1 MNLPA
6 SRLLRVM
13 NEAPRPFQLGDYLS
27 KGFEFMN
34 RNFGMLL
41 AFMLLTLIFSGFAQS
56 VPVVGF
62 ALSMALTPV
71 FQIGYFQFAYAEI
84 QEKRVDFAEFFK
96 GFNKIGPL
104 MVTYLLTL
112 FLAILAV
119 TPGLF
124 LWYQAGFFDW
134 LTEAMVDYPMINN
147 MPDLGDMVDMQ
158 LFGLGTL
165 VILVLGLSVMSL
177 FSWSIYLVWF
187 YDIAP
192 LEALEAS
199 RKLIVRHWL
208 VFIVFIII
216 TALITGL
223 GVLLCGVGVLYTA
236 PAMACAQFFAFAGM
250 TGLLDKDGFDQPDDT
265 LDHFIA

>member
-1 MNLPA
+1 MSLPA

-13 NEAPRPFQLGDYLS
+13 NEAPLPFRLGDYIS

-41 AFMLLTLIFSGFAQS
+41 AFMLVSTIFSLIAQAI
-56 VPVVGF
+56 PFVGLG
-62 ALSMALTPV
+62 AGLVLAPV
-71 FQIGYFQFAYAEI
+71 FQIGYFQFAYAVT
-84 QEKRVDFAEFFK
+84 QENRVDFAEFFK

-104 MVTYLLTL
+104 MVTYALTL
-112 FLAILAV
+112 LLAV
-119 TPGLF
+119 LAVSPGLF

-134 LTEAMVDYPMINN
+134 FLQVMADYPMIENL
-147 MPDLGDMVDMQ
+147 PALEELVDMQ
-158 LFGLGTL
+158 LFGFGALA
-165 VILVLGLSVMSL
+165 ILVGGLGVSSL

-199 RKLIVRHWL
+199 RKLIIRNWFIFL
-208 VFIVFIII
+208 VFLI
-216 TALITGL
+216 TTFLITGL
-223 GVLLCGVGVLYTA
+223 GLLLCGIGVLYTA
-236 PAMACAQFFAFAGM
+236 PAMVCAQFFAFAGM
-250 TGLLDKDGFDQPDDT
+250 TRLLEKDGFDQPDDT

>member
-1 MNLPA
+1 
-6 SRLLRVM
+6 M
-13 NEAPRPFQLGDYLS
+13 NEAPRPFILVDYLY

-41 AFMLLTLIFSGFAQS
+41 AFMLLTIIFSGFAQS

-62 ALSMALTPV
+62 ALSLALTPV
-71 FQIGYFQFAYAEI
+71 FQIGYFQFTYAAI
-84 QEKRVDFAEFFK
+84 QEKRVDFADFFK
-96 GFNKIGPL
+96 AFNKIGPL
-104 MVTYLLTL
+104 LVTYLLTL

-119 TPGLF
+119 TPGLL
-124 LWYQAGFFDW
+124 LWYQAGLYDW
-134 LTEAMVDYPMINN
+134 LAEAMVDYTMIDN
-147 MPDLGDMVDMQ
+147 MPVLSDMVDMQ
-158 LFGLGTL
+158 LFWLGVLAVL
-165 VILVLGLSVMSL
+165 VGGVSVMSL

-208 VFIVFIII
+208 IFILFIVV
-216 TALITGL
+216 TNLITGL
-223 GVLLCGVGVLYTA
+223 GVLLCLVGILYTA